1 MAIESTHK
9 KQRTEA
15 HSPAAV
21 KVAAVSVVVFLL
33 LAIVLLAT
41 GVIDFTRLGGL

>member
-15 HSPAAV
+15 RNPTGV
-21 KVAAVSVVVFLL
+21 KVAAISVIVLLL

-41 GVIDFTRLGGL
+41 GVIDFNSLGGP